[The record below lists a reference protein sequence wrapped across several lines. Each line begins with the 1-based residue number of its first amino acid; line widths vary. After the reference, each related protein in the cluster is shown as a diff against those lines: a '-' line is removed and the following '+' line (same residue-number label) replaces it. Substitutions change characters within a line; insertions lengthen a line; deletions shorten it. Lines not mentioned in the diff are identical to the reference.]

1 MSSTPLFDSVARS
14 RQRAAAPSQAPVPA
28 PTSPMSAPLG
38 ARSSST
44 VPAAL
49 IAAIDDIPQRVAA
62 GIRSE
67 HRVAPGQLVLV
78 EAVADAITRA
88 VVDAVVAEVDRIAR
102 DGVVSA

>member
-14 RQRAAAPSQAPVPA
+14 RERAAAPAQGRAPI

-38 ARSSST
+38 ARSSSA
-44 VPAAL
+44 VPSAL
-49 IAAIDDIPQRVAA
+49 IAAIDVIPQRVAA
-62 GIRSE
+62 SMRNE
-67 HRVAPGQLVLV
+67 HRVTPEQLGLV